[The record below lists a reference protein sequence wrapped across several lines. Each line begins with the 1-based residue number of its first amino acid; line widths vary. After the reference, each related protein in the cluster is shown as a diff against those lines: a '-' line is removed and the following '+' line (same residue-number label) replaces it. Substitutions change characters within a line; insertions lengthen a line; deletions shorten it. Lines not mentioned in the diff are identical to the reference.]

1 MGRLQQA
8 LLALTCLVAA
18 TSYAGSVT
26 AFALV
31 AYVLPGVAGAV
42 LLAAALSARRLGGTA
57 LIVGSPLV
65 LGWGELVNIWS
76 GSGDGPAARSTV
88 VAAGCS
94 LLAVVAAGSPS
105 PALFLAPLAGSVCGA
120 LLLGAGSQVRS
131 VAVATAVCAALTLGA
146 IERQRRN
153 WTRSPRRGAALVV
166 LSLLAGAV
174 AVAVVLLQVQRDSR
188 PPEALAAGRAYP
200 GIEAPW
206 PDPLGVYEVRS
217 GGPSAS
223 TSLAAPAPQS
233 TRLPRSATRPRSDG
247 ARPPAVQPPQRTGE
261 QPPAGRAS
269 LRAATREQPP
279 RVRSHSPRTRAQAT
293 RPSSQAARRHRPPAR
308 TWLYVLAAV
317 LAVVLLLV
325 LAVAARLLAVRLA
338 WRRVRRRLARG
349 SRTDQITGAWAWLRL
364 RLEACRL
371 PLAASVSPDVFA
383 AGRLGDDLLPPA
395 AAPLGYLAQTA
406 EAAAFAD
413 WPPLAPADVV
423 AAWKAARLAEAA
435 ARARLTRSARLRA
448 AFRSP
453 DSLTAVR

>member
-261 QPPAGRAS
+261 QPP
-269 LRAATREQPP
+269 
-279 RVRSHSPRTRAQAT
+279 RVRSHSPRTRAQPPRASSQ
-293 RPSSQAARRHRPPAR
+293 PVGAGSQAARRHRPPAR